1 MANGNICTL
10 YYLTSL
16 LLHSINVNRFC
27 SMLQSTIFFPADELS
42 SHPSNKALVNVS
54 KISLKTFIVLA
65 TFVYNFV
72 HFNQESWKST
82 CKVVIESFRNR
93 SYQFLISEKKL
104 VRSHTHVKMSKSFP
118 GYKQWLICIMMNYL
132 HSSHSLKFNEITL
145 KSLSFFNITL
155 TSLNS

>member
-1 MANGNICTL
+1 MYIILHYKSTAPFCKCKQI
-10 YYLTSL
+10 
-16 LLHSINVNRFC
+16 LLHAATNHS
-27 SMLQSTIFFPADELS
+27 FPTDKLS
-42 SHPSNKALVNVS
+42 SHPSKTKTLVNVS
-54 KISLKTFIVLA
+54 KISLKAFIVLA